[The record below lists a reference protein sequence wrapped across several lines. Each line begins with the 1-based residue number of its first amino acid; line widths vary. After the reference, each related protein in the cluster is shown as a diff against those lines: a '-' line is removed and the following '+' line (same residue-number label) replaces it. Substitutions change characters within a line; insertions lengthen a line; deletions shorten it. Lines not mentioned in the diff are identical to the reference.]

1 MTGFLGW
8 MLESSLLVLMI
19 LGIRKIFMGKIRY
32 AGIYA
37 LWLVVLLRFMIPV
50 NFISTPFSVGTIIS
64 DTFSLPNAEDFD
76 FSTKNLQKTVPTD
89 SNLNRK
95 INLDTSGEYSQL
107 KSEDDQGE
115 STQQGVGNAKNR
127 NIQDYLKIGSAN
139 WHLFLVSSWLIVSGI
154 LFLWFLLSNVF
165 LIRKLRRKRV
175 LFGMRDNV
183 KIYAVC
189 GIRNP
194 CLYGFIRPVIY
205 LPKKFIS
212 SKSEMGV
219 GKEEIEQ
226 MITHEYVHYQHR
238 DHIWAM
244 LRTLLICIYWFNPF
258 LWLAVTYSK
267 KDAELYCDETV
278 IRLLGEDK
286 RFSYGKML
294 IRLAGEA
301 NWGEFRYPLMAMSR
315 RGKEMEVR
323 IRAISNR
330 RHYRRWIVLPLVIVV
345 SAAVGITCS
354 AGIGP
359 LAREEKTAD
368 ERVEKGSV
376 ISGTALVSVGEG
388 KEQAEEKTEQKTT
401 TPVSGK
407 SVSGNVNSVDTK
419 LPPEAD
425 TDSNSKVSS
434 VNASTFEKVFQQYI
448 EIFTDAVNTG
458 NTEKMSQVLYV
469 GSDVYEQQCNIV
481 KNYYRRGIREEIKS
495 YSISSAKEITSNCV
509 ELYSKEKIKVFYV
522 DNTTKVIKQK
532 YCYTCEYIN
541 QTWRITK
548 MEEIT
553 R

>member
-1 MTGFLGW
+1 MAGFLGW

-50 NFISTPFSVGTIIS
+50 NFISTPFSVGTILS
-64 DTFSLPNAEDFD
+64 DTFSLQNVEGAD
-76 FSTKNLQKTVPTD
+76 FSTENRQQKVPTD
-89 SNLNRK
+89 RSLKRK
-95 INLDTSGEYSQL
+95 AKWETSGEDSPL
-107 KSEDDQGE
+107 KTEEVQGE
-115 STQQGVGNAKNR
+115 STQQGVGTEKNS
-127 NIQDYLKIGSAN
+127 NIQELFKIIGSTN
-139 WHLFLVSSWLIVSGI
+139 WHLFLISSWLVVSGI
-154 LFLWFLLSNVF
+154 LFLWFLLSNIF

-175 LFGMRDNV
+175 LLGMRENV
-183 KIYAVC
+183 KIYAVS

-205 LPKKFIS
+205 LPNNFIS
-212 SKSEMGV
+212 CNNERGV
-219 GKEEIEQ
+219 GKEEIKQ

-258 LWLAVTYSK
+258 LWLAVSYSK

-278 IRLLGEDK
+278 IRLLGEEK
-286 RFSYGKML
+286 RFNYGKML

-330 RHYRRWIVLPLVIVV
+330 KHYRRWLVLPLVIVV

-359 LAREEKTAD
+359 LAREEKTAE
-368 ERVEKGSV
+368 ERVEKGNV

-388 KEQAEEKTEQKTT
+388 KEQAKEKTEQKTT
-401 TPVSGK
+401 PVSGT
-407 SVSGNVNSVDTK
+407 SVSGNENLKDTK
-419 LPPEAD
+419 LPPEAG
-425 TDSNSKVSS
+425 TDSKVSS

-458 NTEKMSQVLYV
+458 NTEKLSQVLYV
-469 GSDVYEQQCNIV
+469 GSDVYEQQCNLV

-495 YSISSAKEITSNCV
+495 YAISSAKEISSDCV